1 MDIEDLIDRVVE
13 GGREGLRELA
23 ERILETSNN
32 NIGVGDPELD
42 PNLAISLREAG
53 KVVEE
58 GNGFIIV
65 YDTAYAAKQHEALTF
80 KHPRGG
86 GPKYLERSLIEHM
99 RDLDEVVA
107 SHVRANMLGGSER
120 SHHRGRNH

>member
-65 YDTAYAAKQHEALTF
+65 YDTAYAAKQHEALDFQTPSRRRTEVSGTF
-80 KHPRGG
+80 VDRTHARPR
-86 GPKYLERSLIEHM
+86 RSSCFA
-99 RDLDEVVA
+99 RQGQ
-107 SHVRANMLGGSER
+107 HV
-120 SHHRGRNH
+120 GRV